1 MPLIQYLMFLSFL
14 SVCSGIRLRAFGI
27 PAFAV
32 SGGSAVLE
40 CDYDLE
46 GLELYSLKW
55 YKNGME
61 FYR

>member
-1 MPLIQYLMFLSFL
+1 MFLSFL